1 MIIYITSSEINNSTN
16 LSDVQFKFNKLSDS
30 YIFVTKNSK
39 QHILSVMNKSP
50 YTIIK
55 NTLNIEEF
63 EVACNYFL
71 TKVNINLDYDKDYSL
86 SMKGEMRTQHTFDY
100 LVTTYN
106 FAPKTI
112 LFYDREDLKET
123 AQIFKKLHGS
133 SRLKII
139 KVSSLVEADIKDDT
153 WIVLPPLPELG
164 IGQIR
169 IDGTVTTIPFN
180 ENNCLI
186 PSKRKS
192 QQSLLKNDFV
202 LTQIESEYFI
212 QQYSFFREH
221 RYDEHRYEHH
231 RAYEHHEHQLYIF
244 YNQPY
249 IRIFSDESSS
259 IKGIFFPFSSIYD
272 NIVEMMVNTKTPS
285 MEKKILDNLFKQW
298 DLEFMRPY
306 FHSILSFLVS
316 VSLGWRD
323 SWGNYAFYQFVH
335 HYNLD
340 DEQDIEFNTVED
352 LSQFNIIPEE
362 NFGFQLEKHSQLYQ
376 TSQMVLAT
384 SSCASEPILKN
395 FPQLKISI

>member
-16 LSDVQFKFNKLSDS
+16 LSDVQFKFSKLSNS
-30 YIFVTKNSK
+30 YTFTTLNTREY

-55 NTLNIEEF
+55 NTLNIKEF

-71 TKVNINLDYDKDYSL
+71 TKMNINLDYDKEYSL
-86 SMKGEMRTQHTFDY
+86 SIKGKIRTQHTFDY

-106 FAPKTI
+106 LVPKTI

-123 AQIFKKLHGS
+123 VQIFKKQHNS
-133 SRLKII
+133 PIKII
-139 KVSSLVEADIKDDT
+139 KISSLVEADIKDDT

-169 IDGTVTTIPFN
+169 IGGTITTILFN
-180 ENNCLI
+180 KNNYLI
-186 PSKRKS
+186 PFKRKS

-202 LTQIESEYFI
+202 LTRTEIEYFI
-212 QQYSFFREH
+212 QQYLFFREH
-221 RYDEHRYEHH
+221 RHEHH

-259 IKGIFFPFSSIYD
+259 IKGIFFPFSSIY
-272 NIVEMMVNTKTPS
+272 NTIIEMMVNTNTPS

-316 VSLGWRD
+316 ISLGWREY
-323 SWGNYAFYQFVH
+323 WGNYAFYQFVH

-352 LSQFNIIPEE
+352 LSQFNIIPE

-384 SSCASEPILKN
+384 SSCTSESILKN